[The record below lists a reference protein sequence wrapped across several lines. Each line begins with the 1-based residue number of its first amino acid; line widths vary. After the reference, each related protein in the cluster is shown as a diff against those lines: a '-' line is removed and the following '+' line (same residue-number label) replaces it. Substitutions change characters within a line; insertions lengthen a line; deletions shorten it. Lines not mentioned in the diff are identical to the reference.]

1 MVDFKIAPSILAAD
15 FARLGE
21 EVDTVLAAGADIVHF
36 DVMDNHYV
44 PNLTIGPM
52 VCKALRNHGITA
64 PIDVHLMVQPV
75 DHMIE
80 EFLAAGASYIT
91 FHPEASDHIDRS
103 LQIIKDGGAK
113 AGLVF
118 NPATPLHYLDH
129 VMDRLDMI
137 LLMSVNPGF
146 GGQKFIPSTLDKLR
160 LVRQRIDTSGLDIRL
175 EVDGGVGVANIGE
188 IARAGAD
195 TFVAGSAIFNTDNYQ
210 ATIDLMRKELAASWL
225 DLMISLFNTLGFEP
239 KLVLFDLDGTLLD
252 SLPDLYSASLSMA
265 NSLKITPPSLAQVE
279 QWIGNGAAV
288 LVQRVLAN
296 QFQPVAVD
304 PRFDRALALFM
315 DAYQHLASRQSRLYS
330 GVEALLSELH
340 QHQVMQGVITN
351 KPSRFTEPLLSQFG
365 ILHYFDLVYSG
376 DRFTEKKPHPMPLLK
391 AAQQM
396 GLSLEECLMVGDSSN
411 DINAAKACGMPCLGV
426 RGGYNHGRDV
436 AECQPDWVVD
446 HL

>member
-1 MVDFKIAPSILAAD
+1 MTNFKIAPSILAAN

-21 EVDTVLAAGADIVHF
+21 EVEHVLAAGADIVHF

-52 VCKALRNHGITA
+52 VCKALRDHGITA

-75 DHMIE
+75 DRMIE

-91 FHPEASDHIDRS
+91 FHPEASEHIDRS
-103 LQIIKDGGAK
+103 LQLIKDGGAK

-118 NPATPLHYLDH
+118 NPATPLHFLDH

-160 LVRQRIDTSGLDIRL
+160 LARQRIESSGLDIRL
-175 EVDGGVGVANIGE
+175 EVDGGVGVDNIGE

-195 TFVAGSAIFNTDNYQ
+195 TFVAGSAIFNTDDYQ
-210 ATIDLMRKELAASWL
+210 ATIDLMRKELAQSWFQI
-225 DLMISLFNTLGFEP
+225 MPPLFDILGFEP

-252 SLPDLYSASLSMA
+252 SLPDLYSASVSMA
-265 NSLKITPPSLAQVE
+265 QSLNIAVPNLNQVE
-279 QWIGNGAAV
+279 QWIGNGAGV
-288 LVQRVLAN
+288 LVQRILAN
-296 QFQPVAVD
+296 QLHTMTIDARLD
-304 PRFDRALALFM
+304 EALKHFM
-315 DAYQHLASRQSRLYS
+315 EAYQQLGNKQSRLYD
-330 GVEALLSELH
+330 GVEGLLGELH
-340 QHQVMQGVITN
+340 QSGVRQGVITN
-351 KPSRFTEPLLSQFG
+351 KPSRFTKPLLSQFG

-376 DRFTEKKPHPMPLLK
+376 DSFAEKKPHPMPLLT

-396 GLSLEECLMVGDSSN
+396 GFAVDECLMVGDSSN
-411 DINAAKACGMPCLGV
+411 DINAARACGMPCLGV

-436 AECQPDWVVD
+436 AECEPDWVID
-446 HL
+446 HF

>member
-21 EVDTVLAAGADIVHF
+21 EVDAVLAAGADIVHF

-210 ATIDLMRKELAASWL
+210 ATIDLMRKELAGSWL
-225 DLMISLFNTLGFEP
+225 NLMISLFNTLGFEP

-252 SLPDLYSASLSMA
+252 SLPDLYSASVSMA
-265 NSLKITPPSLAQVE
+265 NSLKMIPPSLAQVE
-279 QWIGNGAAV
+279 QWVGNGAAV

-296 QFQPVAVD
+296 QFQPVAAD

-330 GVEALLSELH
+330 GVESLLSELH
-340 QHQVMQGVITN
+340 QHHVMQGVITN
-351 KPSRFTEPLLSQFG
+351 KPGRFTEPLLSKFG

-376 DRFTEKKPHPMPLLK
+376 DHFTEKKPHPMPLLK